1 MRDALIN
8 GFGHSKECC
17 MLMGKQVSSLIS
29 LLLKIVANYLIYNLE
44 ISIHSI
50 QLITRRKAFVNTYIN
65 LQCGCN
71 RSIKT
76 SVVIMAD
83 ETHSQQS

>member
-1 MRDALIN
+1 
-8 GFGHSKECC
+8 

-50 QLITRRKAFVNTYIN
+50 QLITSRKAFVNTLTYN
-65 LQCGCN
+65 GCN
-71 RSIKT
+71 RSIKI

-83 ETHSQQS
+83 ETHSQQSYDLDNYT